1 MGALEEEFRPM
12 TLFLISCLAFL
23 VLSSRTRIN
32 TVMQARYR
40 SLLLLPSTPFYLFLL
55 SHPQDCSLRLE
66 KSTVEHRCELT
77 PPSAREQ

>member
-32 TVMQARYR
+32 TVM
-40 SLLLLPSTPFYLFLL
+40 
-55 SHPQDCSLRLE
+55 
-66 KSTVEHRCELT
+66 
-77 PPSAREQ
+77 